1 MIANRQLK
9 LKQKTN
15 ETLFFINIPTPLEY
29 ANISRN
35 FSLYLEKILY
45 HCFSSDDIPKELKN
59 KIASS
64 LLNTKLKE
72 EIAST
77 LNKIQSIHKQQN
89 KTLLDLQDL
98 HLAFQLKNELIP
110 KIQQE
115 IELDF
120 LQKDYIDLVSLFELY
135 ALDKLSKTNNLIAYI
150 TKLSTTYEIKKQLK
164 ILNKEKIKIK
174 CFTINLDHIIT
185 SIEKRKLFYIFIK
198 DKIFATLYAP
208 MLQ

>member
-1 MIANRQLK
+1 MIADRQLK
-9 LKQKTN
+9 LKTN
-15 ETLFFINIPTPLEY
+15 EPLFFINIPTTLEY

-35 FSLYLEKILY
+35 FSLYLEKILN
-45 HCFSSDDIPKELKN
+45 HCFPSSDDIPKELKN

-98 HLAFQLKNELIP
+98 HLAFQMKNELIP
-110 KIQQE
+110 KIKE
-115 IELDF
+115 KIELDY

-135 ALDKLSKTNNLIAYI
+135 ALDKISKTNNIIAYI
-150 TKLSTTYEIKKQLK
+150 TNLSTSDEIQNQIK
-164 ILNKEKIKIK
+164 ILNREKINFKY
-174 CFTINLDHIIT
+174 FTINLEHIIT
-185 SIEKRKLFYIFIK
+185 SIERKNLFYIFIK
-198 DKIFATLYAP
+198 DKMFATIYAP